1 MLSKVKL
8 AVREP
13 GAIWRD
19 LRPRFRYG
27 IILVVL
33 TAFLVLPMFVESS
46 FFMNMMIFLFLFGA
60 IGHGWNIIGGY
71 AGQISLG
78 HAVMFAA
85 GAYTTAILYVYYGI
99 TPLAGIWVGAVVATV
114 VGLGIGA
121 VCFRLRGHYFAMV
134 TLAAALIA
142 HSVVL
147 RWQWVGAATGIE
159 YPFNQIGMLYSFT
172 FSDDIYYY
180 YIIGTFAALVTG
192 GMYVLHHA
200 KLGIYLKAINRD
212 EEAAANAGI
221 RTYTYKLYAM
231 ALSSF
236 ITGLGGALYAQYT
249 LFVNPNATLR
259 LLRNIDIIMVAIIG
273 GVGTIAGPLVG
284 AGIFIPIR
292 EYTRTALSGS
302 HTGLGWVLFGFILL
316 FISLYRPGG
325 LLNKQETWWD
335 K

>member
-1 MLSKVKL
+1 MLSKAKS
-8 AVREP
+8 AVTEP
-13 GAIWRD
+13 GTVWSG
-19 LRPRFRYG
+19 LRPRYRYG
-27 IILVVL
+27 FVLGVGGVLV
-33 TAFLVLPMFVESS
+33 ALPHFVESS
-46 FFMNMMIFLFLFGA
+46 FFMNVMIFVFLFGA
-60 IGHGWNIIGGY
+60 LGHGWNIVGGY

-85 GAYTTAILYVYYGI
+85 GAYTTAILYVYYGV
-99 TPLAGIWVGAVVATV
+99 TPLVGIWVGAVIATGI
-114 VGLGIGA
+114 GLVIGA

-159 YPFNQIGMLYSFT
+159 YPFGQIGTLYSFT
-172 FSDDIYYY
+172 FAEDIYYY
-180 YIIGTFAALVTG
+180 YIIGAFAAIVTG
-192 GMYVLHHA
+192 MMYVLHHA

-212 EEAAANAGI
+212 QDAAANAGI
-221 RTYTYKLYAM
+221 RTYSYKLYAM

-236 ITGLGGALYAQYT
+236 ITGLGGALYAQYS
-249 LFVNPNATLR
+249 LFINPNATLR

-273 GVGTIAGPLVG
+273 GVGTVAGPLVG
-284 AGIFIPIR
+284 AVVFIPIR

-302 HTGLGWVLFGFILL
+302 QTGLGWVVFGFILL

-325 LLNKQETWWD
+325 LLNKHETWWNE
-335 K
+335 

>member
-99 TPLAGIWVGAVVATV
+99 TPLAGIWVGAVMATV

>member
-13 GAIWRD
+13 ETVWND
-19 LRPRFRYG
+19 LQTRYRY
-27 IILVVL
+27 VFVL
-33 TAFLVLPMFVESS
+33 GVGVLFLVLPMFVESS
-46 FFMNMMIFLFLFGA
+46 FFMNMMIFFLLFGA

-78 HAVMFAA
+78 HAVMFGA
-85 GAYTTAILYVYYGI
+85 GAYTTAIMYVYYGI
-99 TPLAGIWVGAVVATV
+99 TPLLGIWIGALVATV
-114 VGLGIGA
+114 FGLGIGA

-142 HSVVL
+142 HSVAL
-147 RWQWVGAATGIE
+147 RWQWIGAATGIE
-159 YPFNQIGMLYSFT
+159 YPFDQIGTIYSLT
-172 FSDDIYYY
+172 FAEDIYFY
-180 YIIGTFAALVTG
+180 YIIGAFAVTVTG
-192 GMYVLHHA
+192 LMYVLHNA
-200 KLGIYLKAINRD
+200 KLGIYLKAIKRD
-212 EEAAANAGI
+212 EDAAANAGI

-273 GVGTIAGPLVG
+273 GVGTVAGPLVG
-284 AGIFIPIR
+284 AGVFIPIR

-325 LLNKQETWWD
+325 LLNNHETWW
-335 K
+335 KK